1 MSTSKADFYFVT
13 DERCRN
19 TVKSYFSDLQEEHV
33 VHISGCVY
41 FSLKILCTYRYSY
54 NNRIKRSIYI
64 SGRISEILR
73 SDKRLKRLRKNIR
86 Y

>member
-41 FSLKILCTYRYSY
+41 FSLKYSAP
-54 NNRIKRSIYI
+54 IATATIT
-64 SGRISEILR
+64 E
-73 SDKRLKRLRKNIR
+73 
-86 Y
+86 